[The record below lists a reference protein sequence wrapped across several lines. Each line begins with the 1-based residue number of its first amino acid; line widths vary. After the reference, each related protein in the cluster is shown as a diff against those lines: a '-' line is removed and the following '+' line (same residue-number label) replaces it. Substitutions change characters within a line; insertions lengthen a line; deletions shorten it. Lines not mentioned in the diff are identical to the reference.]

1 MSIPHGICGT
11 EEVADYL
18 RKLLMSELGGG
29 DEVPNMP
36 NWSLE
41 FLEEAHY
48 AVKLLLVAIK
58 NKSKRNIHYLR
69 RLIGIGSGQM
79 SWLAADYA
87 EALSNSGK
95 RCTGMQENIE
105 ERLRRLFPPAA
116 TETIAEPC
124 LVTDAEGNILLWF
137 LPGLLGKEKQVN
149 LHRKFV

>member
-11 EEVADYL
+11 EEVAEYL

-29 DEVPNMP
+29 DEEPNLP
-36 NWSLE
+36 NWPLD
-41 FLEEAHY
+41 FLEDAHF

-58 NKSKRNIHYLR
+58 NKSKRNIYYLR
-69 RLIGIGSGQM
+69 WLTGTGSGQM

-105 ERLRRLFPPAA
+105 ERLRQLFPPAA

-124 LVTDAEGNILLWF
+124 VVTDAEGNILVWF
-137 LPGLLGKEKQVN
+137 LPGLLGNKKQVN
-149 LHRKFV
+149 LY